1 MRFLLALRCF
11 QRSSNDVC
19 ICLCVHC
26 PRPLPPRLFGRC
38 WCWRGSVV
46 TIFHPL
52 RALFARMRARRYSDV
67 DINVVGVMTRNP
79 ENKKIYV
86 SFA

>member
-1 MRFLLALRCF
+1 M
-11 QRSSNDVC
+11 
-19 ICLCVHC
+19 
-26 PRPLPPRLFGRC
+26 
-38 WCWRGSVV
+38 V